1 MHSKIINY
9 TLLDVRRG
17 WTAETFICNRMNRRT
32 VTVVQPGKIV
42 LPAFAAAFDYIE
54 D

>member
-9 TLLDVRRG
+9 TLMDVRRG
-17 WTAETFICNRMNRRT
+17 ETFICNRMNRRK
-32 VTVVQPGKIV
+32 VTVVQHGKIV